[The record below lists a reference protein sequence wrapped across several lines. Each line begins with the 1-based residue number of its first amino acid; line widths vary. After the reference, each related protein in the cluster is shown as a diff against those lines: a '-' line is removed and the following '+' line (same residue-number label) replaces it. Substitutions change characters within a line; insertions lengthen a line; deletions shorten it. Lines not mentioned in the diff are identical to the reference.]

1 MASLY
6 PVIEDKLLYL
16 RSYQL
21 NPMMTKSPIIL
32 VYLLLLLPIA
42 LFSQNGTIEA
52 DKVTADSL
60 VGDGSRI
67 TGIQN
72 QNLAVSMSGDT
83 LFITEGNWVLIPGL
97 SASNSGNAFAN
108 AGVDIVNA
116 CQTSFNLNAAA
127 LTQTQTGLWTIES
140 GIGGNLVNAT
150 HPNAQFIGQEGESY
164 VLKWTVMEQG
174 GSSSFDLL
182 NVSIAINTE
191 TSIANAGQD
200 LFAIMTQTVAMNG
213 NTPEMGSNG
222 EWEILDGV
230 GGILG
235 NMADPMA
242 EFTGVPGES
251 YTLQWRHFNDCST
264 STDEVVLTFSSSA
277 SGVPSANGRYFI
289 PDPKFRQ
296 YLQIAYPSVMDGD
309 SLIVASGDKV
319 DELRLVNLGIINLDG
334 LQYLSKLTLF
344 DASGNTELARIP
356 FFPNTLRQLVCNP
369 CNGLEI
375 IPSFP
380 ENLDSIIGSYWQLET
395 LPAFPN
401 GLEHLHLVVLTQLTS
416 MPRLPDSCSYVYL
429 SYIGTGSC
437 CPPTVF
443 VDTLNIPEFATTF
456 HALSIGVA
464 TFPLLPTNMLS
475 LQTFEVTQTYISEM
489 PSLRAFSSLTYLTM
503 RENSLFVL
511 DSVPDSLHGV
521 SIQGNPIICVKNKPP
536 LVADQLSQYDICP
549 EN

>member
-1 MASLY
+1 MHYS
-6 PVIEDKLLYL
+6 
-16 RSYQL
+16 
-21 NPMMTKSPIIL
+21 IL
-32 VYLLLLLPIA
+32 WSIVLIYTS
-42 LFSQNGTIEA
+42 FSFGQEGSIEA
-52 DKVTADSL
+52 EKITADSII
-60 VGDGSRI
+60 GDGSRI

-72 QNLAVSMSGDT
+72 QNLAVSLSGDT

-108 AGVDIVNA
+108 AGVDVVNA
-116 CQTSFNLNAAA
+116 CQTSLNLNAAA
-127 LTQTQTGLWTIES
+127 LAQSQTGLWTIES
-140 GIGGNLVNAT
+140 GTGGNLVNAT

-191 TSIANAGQD
+191 TSIADAGQD
-200 LFAIMTQTVAMNG
+200 LFAIMTQTIGLNG
-213 NTPEMGSNG
+213 NAPEIGSNG
-222 EWEILDGV
+222 MWEILDGV

-264 STDEVVLTFSSSA
+264 STDEVVLTFSNSA

-309 SLIVASGDKV
+309 SLIVAMGDQVDKV
-319 DELRLVNLGIINLDG
+319 RITNLNVFNLDG
-334 LQYLSKLTLF
+334 LQFLSEVTIF
-344 DASGNTELARIP
+344 DASGNTGLKVINY
-356 FFPNTLRQLVCNP
+356 FPNTLRQFSCYDCHELD
-369 CNGLEI
+369 I

-380 ENLDSIIGSYWQLET
+380 DNLDSIMGSNWQIET
-395 LPAFPN
+395 LPAFPS
-401 GLEHLHLVVLTQLTS
+401 GLTRLHLVALPQLNS

-437 CPPTVF
+437 CPANTF
-443 VDTLNIPEFATTF
+443 EDTLNIPEFATEF
-456 HALSIGVA
+456 RALFIGFE
-464 TFPLLPTNMLS
+464 TFPLLPMNTGALQS
-475 LQTFEVTQTYISEM
+475 LEISYSQISEM
-489 PSLRAFSSLTYLTM
+489 PSLTDFSSLTYLTLF
-503 RENSLFVL
+503 ENSLFIL
-511 DSVPDSLHGV
+511 DSIPNSLHSV
-521 SIQGNPIICVKNKPP
+521 SLQGNPIICVKNKPP